1 MDTKK
6 LISLIESAIVESK
19 VQLTNFPGGGA
30 HNHLGVMVISDSFE
44 NKSLLEQHQMVMDSL
59 KEELKERLH
68 AVKIKTITKKQFDT
82 LYS

>member
-6 LISLIESAIVESK
+6 LIALIEGSVSGSK

-44 NKSLLEQHQMVMDSL
+44 GKSLLEQHQMVMDSL
-59 KEELKERLH
+59 KEELQERLH
-68 AVKIKTITKKQFDT
+68 AVKIKTITKKQFDS
-82 LYS
+82 LYA

>member
-6 LISLIESAIVESK
+6 LINLIESSITESK
-19 VQLTNFPGGGA
+19 VQLTNFPGGGT

-44 NKSLLEQHQMVMDSL
+44 NKTLLEQHQMVMDSL

-68 AVKIKTITKKQFDT
+68 AVKIKTITKKQFDN

>member
-6 LISLIESAIVESK
+6 LINLIESAIAESK

-44 NKSLLEQHQMVMDSL
+44 NKPLLEQHQMVMDSL

-68 AVKIKTITKKQFDT
+68 AVKIKTITKKQFDA
-82 LYS
+82 LYA

>member
-1 MDTKK
+1 MDTKH
-6 LISLIESAIVESK
+6 LIALIEGAIAGSK
-19 VQLTNFPGGGA
+19 VQLTNFPGGGT
-30 HNHLGVMVISDSFE
+30 HNHLGVMVISDQFE
-44 NKSLLEQHQMVMDSL
+44 GKALLEQHQMVMDSL

>member
-6 LISLIESAIVESK
+6 LVALIEGAISGSK

-44 NKSLLEQHQMVMDSL
+44 GKALLEQHQMVMDSL

-68 AVKIKTITKKQFDT
+68 AVKIKTITKKEFDD
-82 LYS
+82 LYA